1 MSFEVYDYRKDLRNV
16 LVTPQIRSRFLQ
28 IEVGAISGG
37 SRPGRG
43 HSHDLGHEI
52 FLILQGQAE
61 FEIDGETK
69 VVGPGQ
75 LCVALVD
82 EVHTVRNV
90 GDEPVIMYLSVTPH
104 IQPTHTGWTE
114 EGEKE
119 PPRFNPS
126 ETYDVTADLE
136 MPVDT
141 LVARQ
146 LSSAEKL
153 ANATE
158 QARQVQQEQLEIF
171 KEKVAEGDKAAA
183 LEARDTIWAALCPM
197 FSSMFA
203 LAEDWNELTYRTA
216 DPGFLAKGAE

>member
-1 MSFEVYDYRKDLRNV
+1 MAFEVYDYREDLRNI

-61 FEIDGETK
+61 FEIDGDTR

-114 EGEKE
+114 AGKKA
-119 PPRFNPS
+119 PPRFAPAKA
-126 ETYDVTADLE
+126 YDVAVDLDI
-136 MPVDT
+136 PINT

-146 LSSAEKL
+146 LASAEQL
-153 ANATE
+153 AIATQKACE
-158 QARQVQQEQLEIF
+158 VQEEQLAIF
-171 KEKVAEGDKAAA
+171 KQKVAEGDKGAA
-183 LEARDTIWAALCPM
+183 LEARDAVWAALRPM

-203 LAEDWNELTYRTA
+203 LADDWNDLTYRTA
-216 DPGFLAKGAE
+216 EPDFLSDDSE